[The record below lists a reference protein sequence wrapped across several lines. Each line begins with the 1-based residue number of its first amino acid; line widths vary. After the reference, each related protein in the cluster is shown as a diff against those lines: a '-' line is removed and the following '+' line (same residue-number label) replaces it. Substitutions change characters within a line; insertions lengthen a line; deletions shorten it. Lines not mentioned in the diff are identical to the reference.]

1 MTSTPTDQDIA
12 PDSARSEPLDDLV
25 SPVILELPTYKRAVY
40 ERLSDMIGSFELA
53 PGTRLVETDLAG
65 RLGVSKTPVREAIAL
80 LEADGLVETFPYR
93 GAIVRW
99 LSVNE
104 MLEQGYLLDAL
115 EMPAY
120 PIVVQR
126 ITEPELEG
134 IGQIATQLRRARRVK
149 DERRFTDL
157 ALAIHA
163 RLFACTGFPR
173 LQQLIGHVLGPVG
186 LRYDRLLTYRFDDA
200 WDTLTDLAVERVEA
214 VRQRDAELAVAVVRA
229 RRSQLQEMALEH
241 VRRPEIARYFRDG

>member
-1 MTSTPTDQDIA
+1 MTTTPTDEDVSAVSGLIA
-12 PDSARSEPLDDLV
+12 PLDDV
-25 SPVILELPTYKRAVY
+25 VDPVILELPTYKRAVY
-40 ERLSDMIGSFELA
+40 ERLSDMIGSFELE
-53 PGTRLVETDLAG
+53 PGTRLVETELAG

-80 LEADGLVETFPYR
+80 LEADGLVESFPYR

-120 PIVVQR
+120 AIVVDR
-126 ITEPELEG
+126 ITDPELEA

-157 ALAIHA
+157 ALAIHR

-173 LQQLIGHVLGPVG
+173 LQQLISVVLGPVG
-186 LRYDRLLTYRFDDA
+186 VRYDRLLTYRFDDA

-214 VRQRDAELAVAVVRA
+214 VRQRDAESAVGVVRA
-229 RRSQLQEMALEH
+229 RREQLETLALEH
-241 VRRPEIARYFRDG
+241 VRRPEIARYFRDA

>member
-1 MTSTPTDQDIA
+1 MTSPPTDQDI
-12 PDSARSEPLDDLV
+12 SAVSERIEPLVDAV
-25 SPVILELPTYKRAVY
+25 NPVLLELPTYKRAVY

-53 PGTRLVETDLAG
+53 PGMRLVETELAG

-80 LEADGLVETFPYR
+80 LEADGLVEAFPYR

-115 EMPAY
+115 EIPAY
-120 PIVVQR
+120 PVVVDR
-126 ITEPELEG
+126 IGEAELEE
-134 IGQIATQLRRARRVK
+134 IGQIAGQLRRARRVK

-173 LQQLIGHVLGPVG
+173 LQQLIGMVLGPVG

-200 WDTLTDLAVERVEA
+200 WDALTDLAVERVDA

-229 RRSQLQEMALEH
+229 RRTQLEGMALEH
-241 VRRPEIARYFRDG
+241 VRRPEIARYFRNT

>member
-1 MTSTPTDQDIA
+1 MTDTPTKRDT
-12 PDSARSEPLDDLV
+12 SALVDRMAQSDDVV
-25 SPVILELPTYKRAVY
+25 SPVILELPTFKRAVY
-40 ERLSDMIGSFELA
+40 ERLSDMISSFELA
-53 PGTRLVETDLAG
+53 PGTRLVETELAG

-80 LEADGLVETFPYR
+80 LESDGLVEAFPYR

-120 PIVVQR
+120 AIVVDR
-126 ITEPELEG
+126 IAEAELEEV
-134 IGQIATQLRRARRVK
+134 GQIANQLRRARRVN

-157 ALAIHA
+157 ALAIHT

-173 LQQLIGHVLGPVG
+173 LQQLIGLVLGPVG

-200 WDTLTDLAVERVEA
+200 WDALADLAVERVDA
-214 VRQRDAELAVAVVRA
+214 VSRRDAELAVEVVRA
-229 RRSQLQEMALEH
+229 RRTQLQEMALDR
-241 VRRPEIARYFRDG
+241 VRMPEIARYFCDT